1 MPDDRVPVN
10 LLEDEVE
17 VGPTKEEDPG
27 EEEPGAVTTMNP
39 PHRRR
44 HQADGLPVKSLEA

>member
-17 VGPTKEEDPG
+17 VGPTKEEDPE
-27 EEEPGAVTTMNP
+27 EEEPGAMITMNS

-44 HQADGLPVKSLEA
+44 HQADGLSVKSLEA